1 MKNYIIKLLY
11 FFKLKNEYMM
21 EGTDNSDSMD
31 AIAVYKSE
39 EFLPSIINLLSFL
52 N

>member
-1 MKNYIIKLLY
+1 
-11 FFKLKNEYMM
+11 MM

-39 EFLPSIINLLSFL
+39 EFLPSIINLLSSNVKFR
-52 N
+52 